1 MTAKSDNSE
10 RRVVSVIVVNEAS
23 VLSRITNLFSG
34 RGYNITSLTVAPI
47 PESKYSRLTIV
58 TAGSVRVIE
67 QITKQLHKLIPVL
80 RVYEHEDIVEK
91 EMALVKF
98 PISENITDI
107 DTLCQAYNG
116 KIVNVGENVVI
127 AMVADESARIE
138 HFLKAIKR
146 FNPKEIVRSGAVALE
161 R

>member
-1 MTAKSDNSE
+1 MNDNA
-10 RRVVSVIVVNEAS
+10 RRVISVIVLNEAS
-23 VLSRITNLFSG
+23 ALSRITDLFSG

-47 PESKYSRLTIV
+47 PDSKYSRLTIA
-58 TAGSVRVIE
+58 TSGSAHIME

-80 RVYEHEDIVEK
+80 RVYEHSDIVEK

-98 PISENITDI
+98 PIAESLSDI
-107 DTLCQAYNG
+107 DTLCKAYNG

-127 AMVADESARIE
+127 AMVADEPKRVDN
-138 HFLKAIKR
+138 FLKAIKR
-146 FNPKEIVRSGAVALE
+146 YNPKEIVRSGAVALE

>member
-1 MTAKSDNSE
+1 MAENSE

-58 TAGSVRVIE
+58 TSGSVRVIE

-80 RVYEHEDIVEK
+80 RVYEHEDMVEK

-98 PISENITDI
+98 PITENLSDI
-107 DTLCQAYNG
+107 NAICEAYNG
-116 KIVNVGENVVI
+116 KIVNVSENSI
-127 AMVADESARIE
+127 ITMVSDEPKRVNN
-138 HFLKAIKR
+138 FLNTVKR
-146 FNPKEIVRSGAVALE
+146 YNPKEIVRSGTVALE

>member
-1 MTAKSDNSE
+1 MIHESNE

-47 PESKYSRLTIV
+47 PDSRYSRLTIV

-80 RVYEHEDIVEK
+80 RVYEHCDMVEK

-98 PISENITDI
+98 PITENLTDI
-107 DTLCQAYNG
+107 NTLCHAYNG
-116 KIVNVGENVVI
+116 SIVSSSENVII
-127 AMVADESARIE
+127 AMVTDDPARVDG
-138 HFLKAIKR
+138 FLSAIKR
-146 FNPKEIVRSGAVALE
+146 YNPKEIVRSGAVALE

>member
-1 MTAKSDNSE
+1 MTENSE
-10 RRVVSVIVVNEAS
+10 RRVISVIVVNEAS
-23 VLSRITNLFSG
+23 VLSRITDLFSG

-58 TAGSVRVIE
+58 TSGSVRVIE

-80 RVYEHEDIVEK
+80 RVYEHADLVEK

-98 PISENITDI
+98 PINESLTDI
-107 DTLCQAYNG
+107 DTLCHAYNG
-116 KIVNVGENVVI
+116 KIVNVGNDVII
-127 AMVADESARIE
+127 AMVADEPKRVE
-138 HFLKAIKR
+138 NFLSVIQR
-146 FNPKEIVRSGAVALE
+146 YNPKEIVRSGAVALE

>member
-1 MTAKSDNSE
+1 MMAESSE
-10 RRVVSVIVVNEAS
+10 RRVVSVIVVNESS

-80 RVYEHEDIVEK
+80 RVYEHTDLVEK

-98 PISENITDI
+98 PIVENLSDI
-107 DTLCQAYNG
+107 SALCEAYNG
-116 KIVNVGENVVI
+116 KIVNVSHDVI
-127 AMVADESARIE
+127 ITMVTDEPRRVDHYLE
-138 HFLKAIKR
+138 AIR
-146 FNPKEIVRSGAVALE
+146 RYNPKEIVRSGAVALE

>member
-1 MTAKSDNSE
+1 MTDSSE
-10 RRVVSVIVVNEAS
+10 RRVVSVIVLNEAS

-47 PESKYSRLTIV
+47 PDSKYSRLTIV

-67 QITKQLHKLIPVL
+67 QITKQLNKLIPVL
-80 RVYEHEDIVEK
+80 RVYEHEDMVEK

-98 PISENITDI
+98 SISENITEI
-107 DTLCQAYNG
+107 DTLCHAYNG
-116 KIVNVGENVVI
+116 KIVNSSENVII
-127 AMVADESARIE
+127 AMVADEPNRVE
-138 HFLKAIKR
+138 NFLQAIKR
-146 FNPKEIVRSGAVALE
+146 YNPKEIVRSGAVALE